1 MDKRYELYCMVDP
14 LFYDSPVAPQAG
26 SFDYPI
32 AGREVPAG
40 WQRFEQDDW
49 LVYGPDESLTAGVEL
64 PGQGWKIHV
73 SACLGNAEEILDEVW
88 DYCVPHLISFK
99 FLRAAHV
106 LHMRNAKYASRG
118 ASGKLVT
125 IYPENEKR
133 LELVLTELGDILAG
147 RPGPYIL
154 SDLRWGEGPLYVR
167 YGGFAPRY
175 CVSDRGVLEPAI
187 EDPDGRLVPDR
198 RTPVFT
204 MPPWVELPACLEP
217 HLKARSATTVQG
229 LPYKVERV
237 LHFSNGGGV
246 YAGRDL
252 RTGDEVVLKEARPHA
267 GLAYDG
273 ADAVTRLAHERAIM
287 EALAGLDA
295 VPAVRDHF
303 TLGEHHFLVQDLIE
317 GKPLNQMFSE
327 RYPLS
332 DPTQS
337 SERTAEYTEWA
348 LGVYQRVE
356 QAIEQVHER
365 GYVFGDLHPFN
376 IMVRPDDSVALID
389 YEVAAPVAEAE
400 RPSLAHPGFAAPND
414 RKGFERD
421 RYALAC
427 LRLALFLP
435 ITTLLV
441 LDRAKASHFAEI
453 VADNFPVPRDFLDEA
468 VEIIDPAERSSGPVR
483 GAGRAVH
490 EPTPEGWERARASMS
505 RAILASATPGRD
517 DRLFPGDIE
526 QFATGGMN
534 ISHGAAGVLYALD
547 VTGAGRHPE
556 HEEWLIQRALTPRE
570 GTRLGFYEGLHGI
583 AYVLEHLGH
592 RDEALKIVEI
602 CLGEKWEGLGLDLGG
617 GLAGVGLNLR
627 HFAQRTGDSTYREAA
642 VRAAEIVADRLGDVD
657 DVPEIS
663 GGDHPYAGL
672 FEGSS
677 GPALLF
683 IRMFED
689 TGDQAWLDHAAI
701 ALGQDLRRCT
711 TRPDGTLHVNEGW
724 RTVPY
729 LNRGG
734 AGIAVVLEEYLAQ
747 RDDERFRRAA
757 EEISRGVRSP
767 FTVQSGLFNG
777 RAGLLAY
784 LARGHEPGRAGADPD
799 VALQVRNLAWHALTY
814 QGDLAFPGDQLYRLS
829 MDLATGT
836 AGVLLAVGAALHGEP
851 VALPLLEP
859 STIASRR
866 SEERRWTSNGA
877 S

>member
-1 MDKRYELYCMVDP
+1 MDQRYELFCLTDP
-14 LFYDSPVAPQAG
+14 LFYDTPLAPQTG
-26 SFDYPI
+26 HLDYPI
-32 AGREVPAG
+32 ANRPVPVG
-40 WQRFEQDDW
+40 WRRFEQDDW
-49 LVYGPDESLTAGVEL
+49 LVYGPDETISGGIEL

-73 SACLGNAEEILDEVW
+73 SACLGNAEEILAEVW
-88 DYCVPHLISFK
+88 DYCVPRLISFK
-99 FLRAAHV
+99 FLRAKHV

-125 IYPENEKR
+125 IYPEDEKR
-133 LELVLTELGDILAG
+133 LELVLGELGEILAG

-154 SDLRWGEGPLYVR
+154 SDLRWAEGPLYVR

-198 RTPVFT
+198 RTPIFSI
-204 MPPWVELPACLEP
+204 PPWVELPEFLEP
-217 HLKARSATTVQG
+217 HMKARSATTVQN

-252 RTGDEVVLKEARPHA
+252 RSDEEVVLKEARPYA

-273 ADAVTRLAHERAIM
+273 ADAVTRLGHERTVL
-287 EALAGLDA
+287 EALAGLAD
-295 VPAVRDHF
+295 VPGLRDYF
-303 TLGEHHFLVQDLIE
+303 TLGDHHFLVQDLIE

-337 SERTAEYTEWA
+337 RERTVEYTDWA
-348 LGVYQRVE
+348 LGVHQRVE
-356 QAIEQVHER
+356 RAVEQIHDR

-376 IMVRPDDSVALID
+376 IMVRPDDRVALID
-389 YEVAAPVAEAE
+389 YEVAAKVAEAQ
-400 RPSLAHPGFAAPND
+400 RPSLAHPGFAAPGD
-414 RKGFERD
+414 REGLDRD

-441 LDRAKASHFAEI
+441 LDRGKAAHFAEI
-453 VADNFPVPRDFLDEA
+453 VAANFPVPREFLDEA
-468 VEIIDPAERSSGPVR
+468 VEIIDPPAPESRP
-483 GAGRAVH
+483 GARNAHPAV
-490 EPTPEGWERARASMS
+490 EPDQDGWKRARESMR
-505 RAILASATPGRD
+505 RAILASATPERN
-517 DRLFPGDIE
+517 DRLFPGDIA
-526 QFATGGMN
+526 QFTTGGLN

-547 VTGAGRHPE
+547 VTGAGRYPE
-556 HEEWLIQRALTPRE
+556 YEEWLAQRAPITKE
-570 GTRLGFYEGLHGI
+570 GTRLGFYDGLHGI
-583 AYVLEHLGH
+583 AYVLERFGR

-602 CLGEKWEGLGLDLGG
+602 CLAEKWEGLGLDLGG

-627 HFAQRTGDSTYREAA
+627 HFAERTGESTFRAAA
-642 VRAAEIVADRLGDVD
+642 VRAAEIAADRLGAVTDVA
-657 DVPEIS
+657 ETS

-677 GPALLF
+677 GTALLF

-689 TGDQAWLDHAAI
+689 TGDAAWLDHAAT
-701 ALGQDLRRCT
+701 ALDQDLRRCV

-734 AGIAVVLEEYLAQ
+734 AGIGIVLEEYLAQ
-747 RDDERFRRAA
+747 RDDERFRQAA
-757 EEISRGVRSP
+757 MDIRRGVRSP

-777 RAGLLAY
+777 RAGLLAH
-784 LARGHEPGRAGADPD
+784 LARRFPPGRAGADPD
-799 VALQVRNLAWHALTY
+799 VALQVRNLGWHALTY

-836 AGVLLAVGAALHGEP
+836 AGVLLAVGAALHGDL

-859 STIASRR
+859 STIEDGRDR
-866 SEERRWTSNGA
+866 ERR
-877 S
+877 